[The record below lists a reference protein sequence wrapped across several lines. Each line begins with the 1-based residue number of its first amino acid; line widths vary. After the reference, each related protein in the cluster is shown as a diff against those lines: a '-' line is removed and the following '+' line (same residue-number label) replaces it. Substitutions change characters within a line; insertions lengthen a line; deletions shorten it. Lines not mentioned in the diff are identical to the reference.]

1 MAISAINNGSSVVF
15 TQNSVAKTELVDNK
29 TTNNSGTF
37 DNPSFRLNEKTL
49 ISDSDVK
56 KAITLLNDRLHHMN
70 RGRVMFSI
78 DPSSGRDVVRVTD
91 RDTGDVIRQL
101 PTEEMLKFL
110 SNLDHM
116 LGVIFDQKT

>member
-110 SNLDHM
+110 SNLDYM
-116 LGVIFDQKT
+116 IGVIFDQKT

>member
-15 TQNSVAKTELVDNK
+15 TQNSVAKTELVDK
-29 TTNNSGTF
+29 AANNSGTF

-116 LGVIFDQKT
+116 IGVIFDQKT

>member
-29 TTNNSGTF
+29 AANNSGTF

-110 SNLDHM
+110 SNLDYM
-116 LGVIFDQKT
+116 IGVIFDQKT

>member
-29 TTNNSGTF
+29 ATNNSGTF

-70 RGRVMFSI
+70 RGRVIFSI

-91 RDTGDVIRQL
+91 RDPGDVIRQL

-116 LGVIFDQKT
+116 IGVIFDQKT